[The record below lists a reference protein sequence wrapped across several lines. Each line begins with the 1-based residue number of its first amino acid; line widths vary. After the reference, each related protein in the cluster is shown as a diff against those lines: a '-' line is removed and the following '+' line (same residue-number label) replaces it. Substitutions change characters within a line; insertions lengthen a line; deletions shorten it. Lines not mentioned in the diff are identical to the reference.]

1 MTEFR
6 DDTDR
11 APDPDIDPP
20 PRQASADASAEA
32 GPARPEARP
41 GGFENLLTPD
51 DAGEEADEADG
62 STAPA
67 VRRSAAFKAGW
78 ARVFNGNRAL
88 WIVAAI
94 AVVSLAAG
102 LLVGRFIVSP
112 AEAAARAEPP
122 EPGLITVPVEL
133 GELSNDVTIR
143 GEVGYADAADITLDT
158 SSLSGPAIVTGRVP
172 ESGAELGPL
181 SIAIEIAGRPV
192 IVLPGELPA
201 YRTLRF
207 GMSGPDVVQFKQAM
221 AAAGIDAGN
230 AASDVFDAAAAAAV
244 VALYDRAGYP
254 APAAEEGSAEAVQ
267 AAAEGVTAAQQ
278 SLTAANEELARAGSG
293 ASAVML
299 READNQVASAQRQL
313 DAAREAEEVDPLQ
326 VADLEDALALAK
338 LRRAEVAAAPDTRG
352 QQAAVSSA
360 RDQLA
365 LAQQALAKA
374 REQALPALPSS
385 EVLYL
390 AALPRRVD
398 AVATARGSIL
408 QGVAM
413 TVSGATL
420 ELAGS
425 AAEADAKLLEVG
437 GEAFF
442 ELPDGVLHRAVIA
455 KIDPGKTAGD
465 RWAIGFTPDPLT
477 PEQVQQLQG
486 SNVRVSIPVGA
497 TQGAVLNVP
506 LAAVTAGPGG
516 ESRVEVVDGDP
527 REGDRAETRLVVVE
541 TGLAADG
548 AVEVRAVEGDLEEGD
563 LVVVGR

>member
-1 MTEFR
+1 MGAEFQELL
-6 DDTDR
+6 
-11 APDPDIDPP
+11 DP
-20 PRQASADASAEA
+20 EA
-32 GPARPEARP
+32 GPEAAP
-41 GGFENLLTPD
+41 
-51 DAGEEADEADG
+51 AAADG
-62 STAPA
+62 AEAPA
-67 VRRSAAFKAGW
+67 ASGRASWRAAW

-102 LLVGRFIVSP
+102 LLVGRFVISP

-122 EPGLITVPVEL
+122 DPGLVTVPVEL

-172 ESGAELGPL
+172 EAGAELGPL
-181 SIAIEIAGRPV
+181 SIALEIAGRPV
-192 IVLPGELPA
+192 IVLPGDLPA
-201 YRTLRF
+201 YRTIRF

-221 AAAGIDAGN
+221 AAVGIDAGD

-244 VALYDRAGYP
+244 SALYDRVGYP
-254 APAAEEGSAEAVQ
+254 APAAAEGSADAVR
-267 AAAEGVTAAQQ
+267 AASEGVTAAQQ
-278 SLTAANEELARAGSG
+278 SLAAAEDELARSGSG

-299 READNQVASAQRQL
+299 READNQVASARRQL
-313 DAAREAEEVDPLQ
+313 DAARAADPVDPLL
-326 VADLEDALALAK
+326 VADLEDALALAQ
-338 LRRAEVAAAPDTRG
+338 LRRDEVAAPPDTRG
-352 QQAAVSSA
+352 QRAAVTAA
-360 RDQLA
+360 REQLGQ
-365 LAQQALAKA
+365 AQQALARA
-374 REQALPALPSS
+374 REEAMASLPSS
-385 EVLYL
+385 EILYL
-390 AALPRRVD
+390 GALPRRVD
-398 AVATARGSIL
+398 AVAAARGSIL

-425 AAEADAKLLEVG
+425 AAEPDAKLLEVG

-442 ELPDGVLHRAVIA
+442 ELPDGGTHRAVIA
-455 KIDPGKTAGD
+455 SIDPGEAAGD
-465 RWAIGFTPDPLT
+465 RWSIGFTPDPLT

-497 TQGAVLNVP
+497 TQGEVLYVP

-527 REGDRAETRLVVVE
+527 RDGDRAETRLVVVE
-541 TGLAADG
+541 TGLAAEG
-548 AVEVRAVEGDLEEGD
+548 SVEVTPVEGDLKEGD

>member
-1 MTEFR
+1 MT
-6 DDTDR
+6 
-11 APDPDIDPP
+11 DPHD
-20 PRQASADASAEA
+20 S
-32 GPARPEARP
+32 P
-41 GGFENLLTPD
+41 GGSAAFQELLTP
-51 DAGEEADEADG
+51 ADPDE
-62 STAPA
+62 APA
-67 VRRSAAFKAGW
+67 VGAAGEDGVPAAAGRASFKASLT
-78 ARVFNGNRAL
+78 RVFNGNRAL

-94 AVVSLAAG
+94 AVVSLVAG

-112 AEAAARAEPP
+112 AEAAAHAEPP

-158 SSLSGPAIVTGRVP
+158 SSLPGPAIVTGRVP
-172 ESGAELGPL
+172 EAGAELGPL
-181 SIAIEIAGRPV
+181 SIALEIAGRPV
-192 IVLPGELPA
+192 IVLPGDLPA
-201 YRTLRF
+201 YRTIRF
-207 GMSGPDVVQFKQAM
+207 GMAGPDVVQYKQAM
-221 AAAGIDAGN
+221 AAVGIDAGD

-254 APAAEEGSAEAVQ
+254 APAAEEGSAEGVQ
-267 AAAEGVTAAQQ
+267 AAAEGVAAAQQ
-278 SLTAANEELARAGSG
+278 SLAAANEELARAGSG

-299 READNQVASAQRQL
+299 READNQVASAQRLL
-313 DAAREAEEVDPLQ
+313 DAARAAEEVDPLA

-338 LRRAEVAAAPDTRG
+338 LRRAEVAAPPDTRG
-352 QQAAVSSA
+352 QQSAVSSA

-365 LAQQALAKA
+365 QAQQALARA
-374 REQALPALPSS
+374 REEAMPSLPSS
-385 EVLYL
+385 EILFL
-390 AALPRRVD
+390 GALPRRVD
-398 AVATARGSIL
+398 AVSAARGSIL

-437 GEAFF
+437 GEALF
-442 ELPDGVLHRAVIA
+442 ELPDGARHRAVIA
-455 KIDPGKTAGD
+455 QIEPGKTSGD
-465 RWAIGFTPDPLT
+465 RWSIGFTPDPLT

-497 TQGAVLNVP
+497 TQGEVLFVP

-527 REGDRAETRLVVVE
+527 RDGERAETRLVVVE

-548 AVEVRAVEGDLEEGD
+548 AVEVRPVEGDLDEGD